1 MADETDFSEQDR
13 VNIPTDQLRTQL
25 LRDIPHQFRR
35 AAQVLQYD
43 EILAAHLRFAHSSL
57 GRLSLAKELVP
68 KRDRE
73 KITDS
78 FAEIDEIRILIGSG
92 EIPNFDGIHD
102 IRSIL
107 HKVDIDGSTIYID
120 EGLPLLRTLKGM
132 RLLRDFFAKR
142 TKVAPTIW
150 RSAVHLFEDRL
161 IEMAFDSVFE
171 ENGSIRDSASS
182 ELNRIRR
189 DIVTTGERLRTKLA
203 SLIKKFTEDDLL
215 QENIITQRDGRSV
228 IPVKSEHKRRVA
240 GMIHSASQ
248 TGQTIYIEPA
258 ETIELNNELRS
269 YEFAEQREIDRILRE
284 LTERIR
290 SSVPVMLHS
299 LEVAGH
305 LEAVTAKSRYAISI
319 ESSTPTIQSHRDPK
333 DSTIVLH
340 EARHPFL
347 ITKLGREKT
356 VPFSITLDDEKRT
369 VVLTGPNAGGK
380 TVLLK
385 TLGIILLMSHAGL
398 PIPAMPDAVLPSI
411 DGLYVDIGDAQSIA
425 DDLSTFSSHIRS
437 LKEIIEQANEYSVV
451 LLDEIGSGTAPE
463 EGGALAESILEHL
476 TKNAGFTIATTHY
489 GRLAAFAETY
499 KGAINGSMEFSESDL
514 KPTYRFRIGIPG
526 SSHAFDIAERYEL
539 PKRIITHA
547 REIAGG
553 KSSRLED
560 LIHSMSVK
568 EQELSA
574 KKAEIE
580 KELGR
585 SRIERI
591 EYERLSGE
599 ITSQKKK
606 ILAEASNQA
615 DALLTKAN
623 SFVERAIRE
632 AREAAAPVAKEY
644 VKEQTAELSDLRAKQ
659 KMELAEIVKEVDEHK
674 TASAPTV
681 EKNLE
686 LKIGANVR
694 LLSNPAQTGEVL
706 SVKGNEAEVAFGSM
720 KLKAKLSQLEVI
732 SHKEARHDERKM
744 KQFGTFYD
752 EAFSPRID
760 LRGKYG
766 DEGVVEVEK
775 FIATANARGLDK
787 VEILHGTGT
796 GALGRRIHQSLK
808 SNPVVATFRF
818 GERTEGGMG
827 VTIVELK

>member
-1 MADETDFSEQDR
+1 MTEELELSEHDPS
-13 VNIPTDQLRTQL
+13 VIPTDQLRAQF

-35 AAQVLQYD
+35 AALVLEYD
-43 EILAAHLRFAHSSL
+43 KILLEHLRFAHSPL
-57 GRLSLAKELVP
+57 GRLALAKELLP
-68 KRDRE
+68 KGDRE
-73 KITDS
+73 KIVTS
-78 FAEIDEIRILIGSG
+78 FTEIDELRALIGSG
-92 EIPNFDGIHD
+92 EIPSYDGIKD
-102 IRSIL
+102 IRAIL
-107 HKVDIDGSTIYID
+107 HKVEIEGSTIYID
-120 EGLPLLRTLKGM
+120 EGLPLLRTLKAM
-132 RLLRDFFAKR
+132 RFLRDFFASR
-142 TKVAPTIW
+142 TKSAPTIW
-150 RSAVHLFEDRL
+150 KSAVHLFEDRL

-171 ENGSIRDSASS
+171 DNGSVKDSASS
-182 ELNRIRR
+182 ELSRIRR
-189 DIVTTGERLRTKLA
+189 DIVTTGERLRNKLA

-215 QENIITQRDGRSV
+215 QENIITQRDGRAV
-228 IPVKSEHKRRVA
+228 IPVKTEHKRKIA
-240 GMIHSASQ
+240 GMIHSVSQ

-269 YEFAEQREIDRILRE
+269 HEFAEQREIDRILRE

-290 SSVPVMLHS
+290 SSVPALLRS
-299 LEVAGH
+299 LEIAGH
-305 LEAVTAKSRYAISI
+305 LEAIYAKSRYAVSI
-319 ESSTPTIQSHRDPK
+319 EASAPTIQAHRDPK
-333 DSTIVLH
+333 DAVIVLH

-347 ITKLGREKT
+347 ISKLGRAKT
-356 VPFSITLDDEKRT
+356 MPFSMTLDDAKRT
-369 VVLTGPNAGGK
+369 LVLTGPNAGGK

-385 TLGIILLMSHAGL
+385 TVGILLLMSHSGI
-398 PIPAMPDAVLPSI
+398 PIPAMPDAILPSV

-499 KGAINGSMEFSESDL
+499 EGAINGSMEFSEADL

-547 REIAGG
+547 RQIAGG

-560 LIHSMSVK
+560 LIHSLSAK
-568 EQELSA
+568 EQEIA
-574 KKAEIE
+574 IRKAEIE

-585 SRIERI
+585 SRIERL

-606 ILAEASNQA
+606 ILAEASNKA
-615 DALLTKAN
+615 DELLTKAN
-623 SFVERAIRE
+623 SYVERAIRE
-632 AREAAAPVAKEY
+632 AREAAVPAPKDHAKEAAT
-644 VKEQTAELSDLRAKQ
+644 QLADLRREQ
-659 KMELAEIVKEVDEHK
+659 KIELEEIVKEVEEHK
-674 TASAPTV
+674 MQSAPKV
-681 EKNLE
+681 KVDLE
-686 LKIGANVR
+686 LKVGAKVK
-694 LLSNPAQTGEVL
+694 LLSNPAQMGDV
-706 SVKGNEAEVAFGSM
+706 VAIKGSEAEVMFGSM
-720 KLKAKLSQLEVI
+720 KMKAKLSQLEVI
-732 SHKEARHDERKM
+732 SNKEARHEDRKI
-744 KQFGTFYD
+744 KQFGTFFD
-752 EAFSPRID
+752 DAFSPRID

-766 DEGVVEVEK
+766 DEGVTEVEK
-775 FIATANARGLDK
+775 FIATANARGLNK

-808 SNPVVATFRF
+808 SNPDVAAFRF